1 MVSLYNTILQHCSIW
16 AVAYLPT
23 LFSALSALC
32 IAFFMGVYDRRKP
45 WEIIAGPFV
54 CAIFTLAISGS
65 LEYLGL
71 PDNAVNLVGGIIGFI
86 GVDKLRYLVEGKL
99 FNRFGVTKNENQ

>member
-1 MVSLYNTILQHCSIW
+1 MVSLYDTILQHCSIW

-45 WEIIAGPFV
+45 
-54 CAIFTLAISGS
+54 
-65 LEYLGL
+65 
-71 PDNAVNLVGGIIGFI
+71 
-86 GVDKLRYLVEGKL
+86 
-99 FNRFGVTKNENQ
+99 